1 MIELGS
7 LITIITSDSKEGTSI
22 QAVENK
28 VKCMNT
34 TSLQETSPYLLM
46 QPSVPVYIC
55 PFKFYGKY
63 DQTT

>member
-1 MIELGS
+1 MIQLGS

-34 TSLQETSPYLLM
+34 TSLQETAISPCVHLSILNFM
-46 QPSVPVYIC
+46 VNMIKLHS
-55 PFKFYGKY
+55 
-63 DQTT
+63 

>member
-1 MIELGS
+1 MIQLGS
-7 LITIITSDSKEGTSI
+7 LIIIITSDSKEGTSI

-55 PFKFYGKY
+55 PF
-63 DQTT
+63 